1 MLQAYLIIDSQNLLG
16 CVKMC
21 YLFDCQQA
29 FVLINQCIAM
39 QAVKCISTHVRT
51 YVYVCAYVF
60 VKCNAAEQIQ
70 GNDK

>member
-1 MLQAYLIIDSQNLLG
+1 
-16 CVKMC
+16 MC

-39 QAVKCISTHVRT
+39 QAVKSISAHVC
-51 YVYVCAYVF
+51 VHEF